1 MKDCSNCI
9 NYIGNKGKSCR
20 TMIKPFKDRS
30 CHMTKEQALKTEREI
45 INHTQSPQTIKEAAG
60 HIAWIESR

>member
-1 MKDCSNCI
+1 
-9 NYIGNKGKSCR
+9 
-20 TMIKPFKDRS
+20 MIKPFKDRS